1 VKKTFLAYGISYRLQ
16 NPLKRFCT
24 IRYIFRMDAR
34 IRITVMY
41 NEERVKVI
49 EKELKNMYNGCVL
62 RMRM

>member
-1 VKKTFLAYGISYRLQ
+1 
-16 NPLKRFCT
+16 
-24 IRYIFRMDAR
+24 MDAR

-49 EKELKNMYNGCVL
+49 EKELKNMYNGRVL

>member
-1 VKKTFLAYGISYRLQ
+1 
-16 NPLKRFCT
+16 
-24 IRYIFRMDAR
+24 MDAR